1 MAETTQ
7 IQGFA
12 PQIAPMAEEAFT
24 EAQNIYQQRVGE
36 GYQQPETPLFTPFTQ
51 PELQAQQQTLDI
63 AAGPLG
69 RPAIQEAMAMT
80 RQGAGGVGSLI
91 PGLMSPYTEQ
101 VAQRAKERF
110 AEDYDR
116 QVINRLMSEATAA
129 GSLRGAR
136 TGIERGLA
144 QERKM
149 RGLSDIDIKFL
160 DEAYKQAAT
169 LGEQQRRREIAG
181 APQLSRLGL
190 ADVGQQLLAPELQ
203 AGVGAAQRG
212 QLDLERR
219 QQLGQELA
227 EQQFPETT
235 LQQYLNFLG
244 LGRAPS
250 QVTTISPDAAAA
262 AQQGPR
268 QTSTLGTIK
277 DVASI
282 IGSAPEIIDTGK
294 EIISAGKEAFD
305 FLFGSGGGYVGG
317 GLASLPAVRMQE
329 GGRPPL
335 LSLYDPTMRDLD
347 LLNARRAYQ
356 QAVKS
361 TPSDY
366 AVEKYTPGQR
376 AAMIRNI
383 QSFQPQRKETTLG
396 QLFEMLPTVGVSGLD
411 IQEEQ
416 RKSAIAKRAAKVEEA
431 EKGIKTALDI
441 EQRAVERDKII
452 SENVRSTIDAAVAA
466 EESLQEAIKGD
477 RSNEEI
483 ASRTAAVD
491 QARRSAYAVLQS
503 EIERLGGDT
512 AAIAALRQYVTNTG
526 AAEGI
531 QEAETARTPTRKQ
544 QQTDNALGRT
554 LSQTGKTLEERIR
567 TLDNAT
573 KRLDPSK

>member
-1 MAETTQ
+1 MAETIQ
-7 IQGFA
+7 ITGFA

-149 RGLSDIDIKFL
+149 RGLSDIDTQLL
-160 DEAYKQAAT
+160 DKAYSQAAALAT
-169 LGEQQRRREIAG
+169 DQLKRQMTA

-244 LGRAPS
+244 LGRAPMTET
-250 QVTTISPDAAAA
+250 QIRPDAVA
-262 AQQGPR
+262 AQQGPQ

-282 IGSAPEIIDTGK
+282 IGSAPQIINTGK